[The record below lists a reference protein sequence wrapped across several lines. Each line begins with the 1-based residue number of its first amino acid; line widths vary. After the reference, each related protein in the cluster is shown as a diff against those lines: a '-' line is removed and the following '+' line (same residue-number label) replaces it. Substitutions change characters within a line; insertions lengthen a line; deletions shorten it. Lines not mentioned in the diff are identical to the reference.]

1 MPIKANS
8 ARTIETLRSIELIFI
23 LTFWVSSIQPTVR
36 SPLKADR
43 LQILKGSFPTL
54 GFRML
59 MRGKPVAEEFFNDLE
74 TVLTDA
80 Q

>member
-8 ARTIETLRSIELIFI
+8 ARTIEALRSIELIFI
-23 LTFWVSSIQPTVR
+23 LTFWVSSIQPTDR
-36 SPLKADR
+36 SPLKAKR
-43 LQILKGSFPTL
+43 LQILKSSFPTL